1 MSMNTNNI
9 DDNVDL
15 INSLQEQI
23 ANNNNGQDL
32 NDLFEQVARS
42 LLHRVNAEVK
52 SNIAYLSWLSQK
64 FLLYV
69 YVDLLLLFDLFN
81 EWETNREQEIAGQ
94 SLELVYSM

>member
-1 MSMNTNNI
+1 MSITTSNT

-52 SNIAYLSWLSQK
+52 SNIAYLSWISEK

-69 YVDLLLLFDLFN
+69 YVDLLLLFELFI
-81 EWETNREQEIAGQ
+81 EWETNREQEIAVQ
-94 SLELVYSM
+94 SLKLVYSM

>member
-32 NDLFEQVARS
+32 NALYEQVARS

-52 SNIAYLSWLSQK
+52 SNIAYLS
-64 FLLYV
+64 
-69 YVDLLLLFDLFN
+69 
-81 EWETNREQEIAGQ
+81 
-94 SLELVYSM
+94 

>member
-1 MSMNTNNI
+1 MSITTNNT
-9 DDNVDL
+9 DDNVAL

-52 SNIAYLSWLSQK
+52 SNIAYLSWISEK

-69 YVDLLLLFDLFN
+69 YVDLLLLFELFI
-81 EWETNREQEIAGQ
+81 EWETNREQEIAVQ
-94 SLELVYSM
+94 SLKLVYSM

>member
-1 MSMNTNNI
+1 MSITTSNT

-52 SNIAYLSWLSQK
+52 SNIAYLS
-64 FLLYV
+64 
-69 YVDLLLLFDLFN
+69 
-81 EWETNREQEIAGQ
+81 
-94 SLELVYSM
+94 

>member
-1 MSMNTNNI
+1 MSITTNNT
-9 DDNVDL
+9 DDNVAL

-23 ANNNNGQDL
+23 ANNNHGQDL

-52 SNIAYLSWLSQK
+52 SNIAYLSWISEK

-69 YVDLLLLFDLFN
+69 YVDLLLLFELFI
-81 EWETNREQEIAGQ
+81 EWETNREQEIAVQ
-94 SLELVYSM
+94 SLKLVYSM